1 MLKPNHNLCIYF
13 QTYADEGHSFSGVQH
28 HFYKA
33 MESFLDDCFGPLDF
47 EEWEIGTSFFTFKQQ
62 QVQGDQHM

>member
-1 MLKPNHNLCIYF
+1 M

-47 EEWEIGTSFFTFKQQ
+47 EEWEIGTSFFTFKQ
-62 QVQGDQHM
+62 